1 MKPAYDLNWP
11 CPVHW
16 LGVVCDDRVLALA
29 YSAADLMVV
38 PSRQDNLPNT
48 AIEPQACGTP
58 VVAFDIGGLPDI
70 VAHRETGWL
79 AKAFDTE
86 DLAAGIL
93 WVLEARNRWQGL
105 SQAARA
111 RAVEHFSQQV
121 VAGQ

>member
-1 MKPAYDLNWP
+1 
-11 CPVHW
+11 
-16 LGVVCDDRVLALA
+16 VLALA

-58 VVAFDIGGLPDI
+58 VVAFNIGGLPDI
-70 VAHRETGWL
+70 VVHCETGWI

-93 WVLEARNRWQGL
+93 WVLGDRDRWQEL
-105 SQAARA
+105 SLSARA
-111 RAVEHFSQQV
+111 RAVERFSPQIIAKQYAQIYEQV
-121 VAGQ
+121 MRHAKDK